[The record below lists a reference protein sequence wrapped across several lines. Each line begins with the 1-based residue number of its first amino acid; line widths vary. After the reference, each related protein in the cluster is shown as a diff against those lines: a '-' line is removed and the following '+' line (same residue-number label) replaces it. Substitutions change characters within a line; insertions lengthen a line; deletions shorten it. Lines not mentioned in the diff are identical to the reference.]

1 MKKAMLSKMPG
12 DDWQKFANLRLLY
25 TYMYAH
31 PGKKL
36 LFMGSEFGQWS
47 EWNES
52 QSLDWH
58 LLDWENHQ
66 GIQKIISD
74 LNKLQKQEKA
84 LHQSDF
90 DWRGFE
96 WIDFNDA
103 DRSIISFIRRA
114 KDPSDFLVVV
124 LNFTPAVY
132 EQYQVGVPEAGEY
145 EVIINSDSE
154 FYGGSNVGEMS
165 KHASWGDWQNQ
176 TANLTI
182 TIPPLAGVILKPK
195 KNKI

>member
-1 MKKAMLSKMPG
+1 
-12 DDWQKFANLRLLY
+12 
-25 TYMYAH
+25 
-31 PGKKL
+31 
-36 LFMGSEFGQWS
+36 MGCEFGQWL

-74 LNKLQKQEKA
+74 LNKPQKHEKA

-132 EQYQVGVPEAGEY
+132 EQYHVGVPKAGEH
-145 EVIINSDSE
+145 EVIMNSDSE

-176 TANLTI
+176 TVNLTI

>member
-1 MKKAMLSKMPG
+1 
-12 DDWQKFANLRLLY
+12 
-25 TYMYAH
+25 MYAH
-31 PGKKL
+31 LEKITL
-36 LFMGSEFGQWS
+36 MGCEFGQWL

-74 LNKLQKQEKA
+74 LNKSQKHEKA

-114 KDPSDFLVVV
+114 KDPSDFLAVV

-132 EQYQVGVPEAGEY
+132 EQYHVVYKAGEH
-145 EVIINSDSE
+145 EVIMNSDSE
-154 FYGGSNVGEMS
+154 FYGSNVGEMS

-176 TANLTI
+176 TVNLTS
-182 TIPPLAGVILKPK
+182 TILPSWSNSKTK
-195 KNKI
+195 EK